1 MTGSVAKPE
10 AGMGRTILVGL
21 LMLLGGQAW
30 AGADSCF
37 DCHRVMEGMSLK
49 FTNDIH
55 FANAISCA
63 GCHGGDPRESDQNI
77 AMSASRSFKLRVQRQ
92 GIPEFCGRCHSDTN
106 FMGKYQPQFRVDS
119 LAQYTNSVHGQRLAA
134 GRKRAAECV
143 DCHGVHNTRA
153 VNDPLSTA
161 SPQRISQTCAKC
173 HAATAEA
180 FADTRHAKAFKT
192 ERKPGCTVC
201 HSSHATKPATVAMLT
216 GSTSVC
222 APCHRPGSQP
232 AKLAEEMAQFLTGL
246 EASGSGSKAALARAR
261 VAVHSLSLDA
271 LKRAAEPVSASPDPN
286 EK

>member
-1 MTGSVAKPE
+1 
-10 AGMGRTILVGL
+10 
-21 LMLLGGQAW
+21 
-30 AGADSCF
+30 
-37 DCHRVMEGMSLK
+37 MEGMSLK

-63 GCHGGDPRESDQNI
+63 GCHDGDPRESDQNI
-77 AMSASRSFKLRVQRQ
+77 AMSASRGFKLRVQRQ
-92 GIPEFCGRCHSDTN
+92 GIPEFCGCCHSDTN
-106 FMGKYQPQFRVDS
+106 FMGKYQPPPRVDS

-153 VNDPLSTA
+153 VSDPLSTA
-161 SPQRISQTCAKC
+161 SPQRVSQTCAKC

-180 FADTRHAKAFKT
+180 FAGTRHGKEFKT

-201 HSSHATKPATVAMLT
+201 HSSHAMKPATVAMLT

-222 APCHRPGSQP
+222 TPCHRPGSQP

-246 EASGSGSKAALARAR
+246 EASGSGSKEALARAR

-271 LKRAAEPVSASPDPN
+271 LKRAAEPVSASLDPD